1 MTKAERQALWETR
14 IAKYQASGQSVKEWC
29 ASHEGISPRQ
39 LWYWLRKYKNQDAI
53 PPGES
58 INRWLP
64 VEVSEQSFIKQGH
77 TLLINVGS
85 ASIEVRPGFDPALL
99 AQVVRVLVAIC

>member
-14 IAKYQASGQSVKEWC
+14 IAEYQASGQSVKEWC

-39 LWYWLRKYKNQDAI
+39 LWYWLRKYKNQNVVSS
-53 PPGES
+53 GKS
-58 INRWLP
+58 NRWLP
-64 VEVSEQSFIKQGH
+64 VEISEKASIEQGH
-77 TLLINVGS
+77 TLLVNVGT